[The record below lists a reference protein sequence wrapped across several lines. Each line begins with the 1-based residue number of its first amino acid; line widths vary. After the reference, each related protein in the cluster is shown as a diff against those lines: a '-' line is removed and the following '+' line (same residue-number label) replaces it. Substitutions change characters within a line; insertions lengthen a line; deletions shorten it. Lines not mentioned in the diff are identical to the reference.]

1 LILLDTH
8 VLLWLDAANPR
19 LGPNA
24 IKAIDAAFHAGEV
37 TVSSITFW
45 EVGTLLRKGRIAL
58 DMELSVWRADFIEQG
73 LLELPVTGG
82 IAIEAA
88 VLGDFAG
95 DPADRLIAA
104 TAMHRGLTLIT
115 ADKALL
121 AGHLKT
127 RVLDAGQ

>member
-8 VLLWLDAANPR
+8 VLLWLDTASPR

-24 IKAIDAAFHAGEV
+24 IKAIDAAFHAAEV

-45 EVGTLLRKGRIAL
+45 EVGTLLRKGRIGL
-58 DMELSVWRADFIEQG
+58 DMELSVWRADFVEQG
-73 LLELPVTGG
+73 LLELPVTGE

-88 VLGDFAG
+88 ALDDFAG

-104 TAMHRGLTLIT
+104 TAMHHGLRLIT

-121 AGHLKT
+121 AGHLRI
-127 RVLDAGQ
+127 RVQDAGQ